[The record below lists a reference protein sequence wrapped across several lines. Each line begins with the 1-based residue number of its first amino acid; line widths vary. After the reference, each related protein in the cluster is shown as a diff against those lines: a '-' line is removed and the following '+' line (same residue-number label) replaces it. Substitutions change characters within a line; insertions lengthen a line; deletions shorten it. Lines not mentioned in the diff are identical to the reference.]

1 MPAGTTISAAK
12 QLLVDAIARRVGQTG
27 NVQYTRPTDG
37 QDLQAPDGS
46 SSVVYLD
53 SEINVDYEILVM
65 TAGVLRIDERYTIPV
80 VVQVQ
85 ALNGE
90 TQEQCDE
97 LVDELLHGVLGAIA
111 QAPDLDW
118 ADTTEL
124 QMFVATPS
132 NGSRIADAVGDSS
145 AYFATRHIVNVEVR
159 ARLILS

>member
-12 QLLVDAIARRVGQTG
+12 QLLVDAIARRVGSTG
-27 NVQYTRPTDG
+27 NVQYSRPTDG

-46 SSVVYLD
+46 SSAVYLD
-53 SEINVDYEILVM
+53 AEINVDYEIAVM

-90 TQEQCDE
+90 TQEQCDQ

-111 QAPDLDW
+111 QAPGLNW
-118 ADTTEL
+118 TDTSEL

-132 NGSRIADAVGDSS
+132 SGTRTADAIGDSS
-145 AYFATRHIVNVEVR
+145 AYFATRHVVNVDVR
-159 ARLILS
+159 ARLILT